1 LHQKIDANSISAMY
15 LVYGATVVSFIG
27 LIVMK
32 LYYSYVFLQLYFLGF
47 IMVKF
52 SEVPISDA
60 ITTTMQVILWCNF
73 LVVFSLA
80 MGNHFNKTEW
90 YKIESII
97 TVPFLLIMLLR
108 SP

>member
-1 LHQKIDANSISAMY
+1 MN
-15 LVYGATVVSFIG
+15 LVFNATVLSLFG

-32 LYYSYVFLQLYFLGF
+32 LYLSYVFLQLYILGF
-47 IMVKF
+47 MLVKF
-52 SEVPISDA
+52 SEVPMSDA
-60 ITTTMQVILWCNF
+60 ITSILRVIAWCHF
-73 LVVFSLA
+73 LVAFFLA
-80 MGNHFNKTEW
+80 TDNHFSKTER